1 MYIVGGRILTMA
13 GREIPEGILQIRN
26 GKIAQVGARG
36 EVKLQPEEGEQV
48 VIAKNALIM
57 PGIIEA
63 HCHMGIMEEKKSTEG
78 DDCNETV
85 DPLTPALRAIDGIN
99 PMDAAFDD
107 AVRAGITAAMIG
119 PGSSNVVGGQFAMV
133 KTKGR
138 RIDDLILKS
147 PAAMKVAFGEN
158 PKVNYSGQNKSP
170 VTRMAIAA
178 MLRRELW
185 ESREYLRQKQ
195 EAAEKGEYFAPDFEK
210 ECYLPVL
217 RGDIPLK
224 AHVHRVDDI
233 FTAIRIAKEFGIK
246 MTMDH
251 CSEGHLVAE
260 ELEYSQ
266 SHIEP
271 VKQKTAEG
279 HAVRAMYMCSAMA
292 DLAVECEDTEMLEA
306 CKRLWDSTVNHRMYL
321 TGGIGS
327 SGFRERFTTDYDLPN
342 TTNYSETCASIGLM
356 MFGQRM
362 SAATGEAGY
371 YDTVELALY
380 NTVLAGINRAG
391 DRYFYVNPLE
401 VVPEFCTE
409 HTYMD
414 HVKAVR
420 QKWFSVACCPPN
432 VARTLASLGQYIY
445 AQEENAVCI
454 HQFISSTAKAV
465 LESGT
470 VEIGMESTLLQDSKV
485 KIQTRQDSEVTFKI
499 RRPGYAG
506 KQEITVDGQT
516 AKAVLEK
523 GYLLINT
530 PAGEHEICI
539 DFGVKPR
546 WIAANDEVRAD
557 AGRCALMNG
566 PVVYCLE
573 ETDNGKYLADLYV
586 EENTEVT
593 KGNPQT
599 DLPGE
604 IPTLQYEATRI
615 HNRSTEQGNLY
626 GELKLEKEQM
636 HLTAVPYGL
645 WCNRTPG
652 EMLVWVKVKV

>member
-185 ESREYLRQKQ
+185 ESREYLLQKQ

-233 FTAIRIAKEFGIK
+233 FTAIRIAKEFDVKLTIE
-246 MTMDH
+246 H
-251 CSEGHLVAE
+251 CTDGALIAEDLAKENYPVAVGP
-260 ELEYSQ
+260 SF
-266 SHIEP
+266 
-271 VKQKTAEG
+271 G
-279 HAVRAMYMCSAMA
+279 HATKYELKNKSFKTPGILSKAGCQVSIITDAPVIPQQYLSLCAG
-292 DLAVECEDTEMLEA
+292 LAVKSGMDAFEALKAITIHPAKHLGIADRVGSIEVGKDGDFVISDGNIMDSATE
-306 CKRLWDSTVNHRMYL
+306 VNY
-321 TGGIGS
+321 TI
-327 SGFRERFTTDYDLPN
+327 
-342 TTNYSETCASIGLM
+342 
-356 MFGQRM
+356 
-362 SAATGEAGY
+362 
-371 YDTVELALY
+371 
-380 NTVLAGINRAG
+380 
-391 DRYFYVNPLE
+391 VN
-401 VVPEFCTE
+401 
-409 HTYMD
+409 
-414 HVKAVR
+414 
-420 QKWFSVACCPPN
+420 
-432 VARTLASLGQYIY
+432 
-445 AQEENAVCI
+445 
-454 HQFISSTAKAV
+454 
-465 LESGT
+465 GT
-470 VEIGMESTLLQDSKV
+470 VAFSQ
-485 KIQTRQDSEVTFKI
+485 
-499 RRPGYAG
+499 
-506 KQEITVDGQT
+506 VD
-516 AKAVLEK
+516 
-523 GYLLINT
+523 
-530 PAGEHEICI
+530 
-539 DFGVKPR
+539 
-546 WIAANDEVRAD
+546 
-557 AGRCALMNG
+557 
-566 PVVYCLE
+566 
-573 ETDNGKYLADLYV
+573 
-586 EENTEVT
+586 
-593 KGNPQT
+593 
-599 DLPGE
+599 
-604 IPTLQYEATRI
+604 
-615 HNRSTEQGNLY
+615 
-626 GELKLEKEQM
+626 
-636 HLTAVPYGL
+636 
-645 WCNRTPG
+645 
-652 EMLVWVKVKV
+652 

>member
-233 FTAIRIAKEFGIK
+233 FTAIRIAKEFDVKLTIE
-246 MTMDH
+246 H
-251 CSEGHLVAE
+251 CTDGALIAEDLAKENYPVAVGP
-260 ELEYSQ
+260 SF
-266 SHIEP
+266 
-271 VKQKTAEG
+271 G
-279 HAVRAMYMCSAMA
+279 HATKYELKNKSFKTPGILSKAGCQVSIITDAPVIPQQYLSLCAG
-292 DLAVECEDTEMLEA
+292 LAVKSGMDAFEALKAITIHPAKHLGIADRVGSIEVGKDGDFVISDGNIMDSATE
-306 CKRLWDSTVNHRMYL
+306 VNY
-321 TGGIGS
+321 TI
-327 SGFRERFTTDYDLPN
+327 
-342 TTNYSETCASIGLM
+342 
-356 MFGQRM
+356 
-362 SAATGEAGY
+362 
-371 YDTVELALY
+371 
-380 NTVLAGINRAG
+380 
-391 DRYFYVNPLE
+391 VN
-401 VVPEFCTE
+401 
-409 HTYMD
+409 
-414 HVKAVR
+414 
-420 QKWFSVACCPPN
+420 
-432 VARTLASLGQYIY
+432 
-445 AQEENAVCI
+445 
-454 HQFISSTAKAV
+454 
-465 LESGT
+465 GT
-470 VEIGMESTLLQDSKV
+470 VAFSQ
-485 KIQTRQDSEVTFKI
+485 
-499 RRPGYAG
+499 
-506 KQEITVDGQT
+506 VD
-516 AKAVLEK
+516 
-523 GYLLINT
+523 
-530 PAGEHEICI
+530 
-539 DFGVKPR
+539 
-546 WIAANDEVRAD
+546 
-557 AGRCALMNG
+557 
-566 PVVYCLE
+566 
-573 ETDNGKYLADLYV
+573 
-586 EENTEVT
+586 
-593 KGNPQT
+593 
-599 DLPGE
+599 
-604 IPTLQYEATRI
+604 
-615 HNRSTEQGNLY
+615 
-626 GELKLEKEQM
+626 
-636 HLTAVPYGL
+636 
-645 WCNRTPG
+645 
-652 EMLVWVKVKV
+652 

>member
-233 FTAIRIAKEFGIK
+233 FTAIRIAKEFDVKLTIE
-246 MTMDH
+246 H
-251 CSEGHLVAE
+251 CTDGALIAEDLAKENYPVAVGP
-260 ELEYSQ
+260 SF
-266 SHIEP
+266 
-271 VKQKTAEG
+271 G
-279 HAVRAMYMCSAMA
+279 HATKYELKNKSFKTPGILSKAGCQVSIITDAPVIPQQYLSLCAG
-292 DLAVECEDTEMLEA
+292 LAVKSGMDAFEA
-306 CKRLWDSTVNHRMYL
+306 LKAITIYPAKHLGIADRVGSIEVGKDGDFVISDGNIMDSATKVNY
-321 TGGIGS
+321 TI
-327 SGFRERFTTDYDLPN
+327 
-342 TTNYSETCASIGLM
+342 
-356 MFGQRM
+356 
-362 SAATGEAGY
+362 
-371 YDTVELALY
+371 
-380 NTVLAGINRAG
+380 
-391 DRYFYVNPLE
+391 VN
-401 VVPEFCTE
+401 
-409 HTYMD
+409 
-414 HVKAVR
+414 
-420 QKWFSVACCPPN
+420 
-432 VARTLASLGQYIY
+432 
-445 AQEENAVCI
+445 
-454 HQFISSTAKAV
+454 
-465 LESGT
+465 GT
-470 VEIGMESTLLQDSKV
+470 VAFSQ
-485 KIQTRQDSEVTFKI
+485 
-499 RRPGYAG
+499 
-506 KQEITVDGQT
+506 VD
-516 AKAVLEK
+516 
-523 GYLLINT
+523 
-530 PAGEHEICI
+530 
-539 DFGVKPR
+539 
-546 WIAANDEVRAD
+546 
-557 AGRCALMNG
+557 
-566 PVVYCLE
+566 
-573 ETDNGKYLADLYV
+573 
-586 EENTEVT
+586 
-593 KGNPQT
+593 
-599 DLPGE
+599 
-604 IPTLQYEATRI
+604 
-615 HNRSTEQGNLY
+615 
-626 GELKLEKEQM
+626 
-636 HLTAVPYGL
+636 
-645 WCNRTPG
+645 
-652 EMLVWVKVKV
+652 

>member
-233 FTAIRIAKEFGIK
+233 FTAIRIAKEFDVKLTIE
-246 MTMDH
+246 H
-251 CSEGHLVAE
+251 CTDGALIAEDLAKENYPVAVGP
-260 ELEYSQ
+260 SF
-266 SHIEP
+266 
-271 VKQKTAEG
+271 G
-279 HAVRAMYMCSAMA
+279 HATKYELKNKSFKTPGILSKAGCQVSIITDAPVIPQQYLSLCAG
-292 DLAVECEDTEMLEA
+292 LAVKSGMDAFEA
-306 CKRLWDSTVNHRMYL
+306 LKAITIHPAKHLGIADRVGSIEVGKDGDFVISDGNIMDSATKVNY
-321 TGGIGS
+321 TI
-327 SGFRERFTTDYDLPN
+327 
-342 TTNYSETCASIGLM
+342 
-356 MFGQRM
+356 
-362 SAATGEAGY
+362 
-371 YDTVELALY
+371 
-380 NTVLAGINRAG
+380 IN
-391 DRYFYVNPLE
+391 
-401 VVPEFCTE
+401 
-409 HTYMD
+409 
-414 HVKAVR
+414 
-420 QKWFSVACCPPN
+420 
-432 VARTLASLGQYIY
+432 
-445 AQEENAVCI
+445 
-454 HQFISSTAKAV
+454 
-465 LESGT
+465 GT
-470 VEIGMESTLLQDSKV
+470 VAFS
-485 KIQTRQDSEVTFKI
+485 
-499 RRPGYAG
+499 
-506 KQEITVDGQT
+506 
-516 AKAVLEK
+516 
-523 GYLLINT
+523 
-530 PAGEHEICI
+530 
-539 DFGVKPR
+539 
-546 WIAANDEVRAD
+546 
-557 AGRCALMNG
+557 
-566 PVVYCLE
+566 
-573 ETDNGKYLADLYV
+573 LAD
-586 EENTEVT
+586 
-593 KGNPQT
+593 
-599 DLPGE
+599 
-604 IPTLQYEATRI
+604 
-615 HNRSTEQGNLY
+615 
-626 GELKLEKEQM
+626 
-636 HLTAVPYGL
+636 
-645 WCNRTPG
+645 
-652 EMLVWVKVKV
+652 

>member
-233 FTAIRIAKEFGIK
+233 FTAIRIAKEFDVKLTIE
-246 MTMDH
+246 H
-251 CSEGHLVAE
+251 CTDGALIAEDLAKENYPVAVGP
-260 ELEYSQ
+260 SF
-266 SHIEP
+266 
-271 VKQKTAEG
+271 G
-279 HAVRAMYMCSAMA
+279 HATKYELKNKSFKTPGILSKAGCQVSIITDAPVIPQQYLSLCAG
-292 DLAVECEDTEMLEA
+292 LAVKSGMDAFEA
-306 CKRLWDSTVNHRMYL
+306 LKAITIHPAKHLGIADRVGSIEVGKDGDFVISDGNIMDSATKVNY
-321 TGGIGS
+321 TI
-327 SGFRERFTTDYDLPN
+327 
-342 TTNYSETCASIGLM
+342 
-356 MFGQRM
+356 
-362 SAATGEAGY
+362 
-371 YDTVELALY
+371 
-380 NTVLAGINRAG
+380 
-391 DRYFYVNPLE
+391 VN
-401 VVPEFCTE
+401 
-409 HTYMD
+409 
-414 HVKAVR
+414 
-420 QKWFSVACCPPN
+420 
-432 VARTLASLGQYIY
+432 
-445 AQEENAVCI
+445 
-454 HQFISSTAKAV
+454 
-465 LESGT
+465 GT
-470 VEIGMESTLLQDSKV
+470 VAFSQ
-485 KIQTRQDSEVTFKI
+485 
-499 RRPGYAG
+499 
-506 KQEITVDGQT
+506 VD
-516 AKAVLEK
+516 
-523 GYLLINT
+523 
-530 PAGEHEICI
+530 
-539 DFGVKPR
+539 
-546 WIAANDEVRAD
+546 
-557 AGRCALMNG
+557 
-566 PVVYCLE
+566 
-573 ETDNGKYLADLYV
+573 
-586 EENTEVT
+586 
-593 KGNPQT
+593 
-599 DLPGE
+599 
-604 IPTLQYEATRI
+604 
-615 HNRSTEQGNLY
+615 
-626 GELKLEKEQM
+626 
-636 HLTAVPYGL
+636 
-645 WCNRTPG
+645 
-652 EMLVWVKVKV
+652 

>member
-1 MYIVGGRILTMA
+1 MYIVGGRILSMA

-85 DPLTPALRAIDGIN
+85 DPLTPSLRAIDGIN

-233 FTAIRIAKEFGIK
+233 FTAIRIAKEFDVKLTIE
-246 MTMDH
+246 H
-251 CSEGHLVAE
+251 CTDGALIAEDLAKENYPVAVGP
-260 ELEYSQ
+260 SF
-266 SHIEP
+266 
-271 VKQKTAEG
+271 G
-279 HAVRAMYMCSAMA
+279 HATKYELKNKSFKTPGILSKAGCQVSIITDAPVIPQQYLSLCAG
-292 DLAVECEDTEMLEA
+292 LAVKSGMDAYEA
-306 CKRLWDSTVNHRMYL
+306 LKAITIHPAKHLGIADRVGSIEVGKDGDFVISDGNIMDSATKVNY
-321 TGGIGS
+321 TI
-327 SGFRERFTTDYDLPN
+327 
-342 TTNYSETCASIGLM
+342 
-356 MFGQRM
+356 
-362 SAATGEAGY
+362 
-371 YDTVELALY
+371 
-380 NTVLAGINRAG
+380 
-391 DRYFYVNPLE
+391 VN
-401 VVPEFCTE
+401 
-409 HTYMD
+409 
-414 HVKAVR
+414 
-420 QKWFSVACCPPN
+420 
-432 VARTLASLGQYIY
+432 
-445 AQEENAVCI
+445 
-454 HQFISSTAKAV
+454 
-465 LESGT
+465 GT
-470 VEIGMESTLLQDSKV
+470 VAFSQ
-485 KIQTRQDSEVTFKI
+485 
-499 RRPGYAG
+499 
-506 KQEITVDGQT
+506 
-516 AKAVLEK
+516 
-523 GYLLINT
+523 
-530 PAGEHEICI
+530 
-539 DFGVKPR
+539 
-546 WIAANDEVRAD
+546 AD
-557 AGRCALMNG
+557 
-566 PVVYCLE
+566 
-573 ETDNGKYLADLYV
+573 
-586 EENTEVT
+586 
-593 KGNPQT
+593 
-599 DLPGE
+599 
-604 IPTLQYEATRI
+604 
-615 HNRSTEQGNLY
+615 
-626 GELKLEKEQM
+626 
-636 HLTAVPYGL
+636 
-645 WCNRTPG
+645 
-652 EMLVWVKVKV
+652 

>member
-78 DDCNETV
+78 DDCNETM

-195 EAAEKGEYFAPDFEK
+195 EAAEKGAYFAPDFEK

-233 FTAIRIAKEFGIK
+233 FTAIRIAKEFDVKLTIE
-246 MTMDH
+246 H
-251 CSEGHLVAE
+251 CTDGALIAEDLAKENYPVAVGP
-260 ELEYSQ
+260 SF
-266 SHIEP
+266 
-271 VKQKTAEG
+271 G
-279 HAVRAMYMCSAMA
+279 HATKYELKNKSFKTPGILSKAGCQVSIITDAPVIPQQYLSLCAG
-292 DLAVECEDTEMLEA
+292 LAVKSGMDAFEALKAITIHPAKHLGIADRVGSIEVGKDGDFVISDGNIMDSATE
-306 CKRLWDSTVNHRMYL
+306 VNY
-321 TGGIGS
+321 TI
-327 SGFRERFTTDYDLPN
+327 
-342 TTNYSETCASIGLM
+342 
-356 MFGQRM
+356 
-362 SAATGEAGY
+362 
-371 YDTVELALY
+371 
-380 NTVLAGINRAG
+380 
-391 DRYFYVNPLE
+391 VN
-401 VVPEFCTE
+401 
-409 HTYMD
+409 
-414 HVKAVR
+414 
-420 QKWFSVACCPPN
+420 
-432 VARTLASLGQYIY
+432 
-445 AQEENAVCI
+445 
-454 HQFISSTAKAV
+454 
-465 LESGT
+465 GT
-470 VEIGMESTLLQDSKV
+470 VAFSQ
-485 KIQTRQDSEVTFKI
+485 
-499 RRPGYAG
+499 
-506 KQEITVDGQT
+506 VD
-516 AKAVLEK
+516 
-523 GYLLINT
+523 
-530 PAGEHEICI
+530 
-539 DFGVKPR
+539 
-546 WIAANDEVRAD
+546 
-557 AGRCALMNG
+557 
-566 PVVYCLE
+566 
-573 ETDNGKYLADLYV
+573 
-586 EENTEVT
+586 
-593 KGNPQT
+593 
-599 DLPGE
+599 
-604 IPTLQYEATRI
+604 
-615 HNRSTEQGNLY
+615 
-626 GELKLEKEQM
+626 
-636 HLTAVPYGL
+636 
-645 WCNRTPG
+645 
-652 EMLVWVKVKV
+652 